1 MSDGIAI
8 VGLACCYPGAN
19 TPQELWENVLA
30 QRRAFRR
37 MPAERLRIE
46 DHFSDDRSTPDATYS
61 SYAALIEGYVFDRI
75 RFRVAG
81 ESFRA
86 TDMAHWL
93 ALDVAS
99 RALADAGWADADG
112 LPKESTRVIVGNTL
126 TGEFSRAAT
135 LRLRW
140 PYVRRVLES
149 TLSSNGWKPHDPQ
162 GLFDTLEARYKEP
175 FAPVGEE
182 TLAGGLSNTIAG
194 RICNFFDFGG
204 GGFTLDGACAS
215 SLLAVAEGCS
225 ALAAGDVDLVLAGGV
240 DLSMDPFELV
250 GFAKVG
256 ALASGEMR
264 VFDQH
269 PTGFLPGEGCGFVV
283 LMRHADAMKRQAKIQ
298 AVIRGW
304 GISSDGKG
312 GITRPDVEG
321 QLLALKRA
329 YQRAGFGAETVPMF
343 EGHGTGTAVGDETEL
358 QALTDA
364 RSASGSEISPAAIS
378 SIKAVIGHTKAA
390 AGVAGLI
397 ESVKAL
403 EARILPPAT
412 GCSNPHPLLKE
423 SGASLHTLSVA
434 QPWPDGLPLRA
445 GVSAM
450 GFGGINCHLVL
461 ENPEQDQPRSFS
473 AFESKLVRSN
483 QGAEVFCFSA
493 VSGLEL
499 TAKVRQVAAY
509 AARLSL
515 SELTD
520 LAAELA
526 ASCSLGLWRAA
537 VVAASPEEL
546 QRRLQKVD
554 EALTAGT
561 RIFDGNEGIFAALAS
576 NPPRITF
583 LFPGQGSP
591 VYLDGGILP
600 RRFPT
605 LAHLFTP
612 AAPGNDSEPATT
624 DVAQPA
630 IVRTEIAGLK
640 LLQQLGIEASAAVGH
655 SLGEL
660 VALHWAQAFDE
671 AALLRIAET
680 RGKSMAGAGHVKGA
694 MAMIAADVN
703 DVRRLLQSEPVVI
716 AGINSPLQT
725 VLSGEAPAVARVVER
740 ARQMGLRTAILPV
753 QHAFHSPLMEV
764 AELPFREHLGRE
776 QINFPRKKL
785 YSTVSGAE
793 ISNDNIEQLLVSQL
807 TAPVLFLSAM
817 QAAGQQTDL
826 FIEVGPG
833 SVLSEIARSFL
844 KPPVAS
850 TDAGSSSLKGFLT
863 AVAAAFV
870 MGSPVELQKLFADRF
885 TRRFSLDWV
894 PSFFANPCES
904 APAPGQIISKE
915 QKKPAASAP
924 PVQQGATGDV
934 LTELIQLVAS
944 RCELPLQAV
953 SAASRLRDDLHLN
966 SISVSQII
974 VEAARRLDIQT
985 PPHPTDYSNVT
996 LAEAAHAL
1004 EAIRQSGGM
1013 RRESTGLPHGVAA
1026 WTRAFHFELFEEPLA
1041 RRRQLKG
1048 DGEWRVLAPDQ
1059 NPRAQ
1064 RLQNE
1069 LLEKAEG
1076 AGVVVWLPVRPDAA
1090 SLPVLLQGAALAQ
1103 SRRSPLV
1110 VIQHGWGASAFCR
1123 SLHTESPEV
1132 PVAVLNIPAHQEH
1145 VAGLV
1150 LSETAALSGFVEAH
1164 YDDTGRRHRAT
1175 LCALP
1180 IAENNLPLALDSSD
1194 VLLVTGGGKGIGAE
1208 CALQLARESGCKVI
1222 LLGRSKPELDAAL
1235 VENLKR
1241 FAGSRIPF
1249 RYLAVDV
1256 ADARKVKEAVQTI
1269 EGEIGPITAVL
1280 HAAGVN
1286 QPCRFSDLDEQK
1298 INSTLAPK
1306 VVGAQN
1312 LIAAVNAEHLRFFI
1326 AFGSIIARTG
1336 LHGEAHYGLANEWL
1350 AALVEDFQTRRPRC
1364 RCMVLEWSVWSGTG
1378 MGESLG
1384 TIEALRAQGV
1394 APIPVDAG
1402 ANILKSLLSAPPK
1415 DTRIVV
1421 SSRFAQ
1427 HAQLLN
1433 QPDLPL
1439 RRFLEITR
1447 VYYPR
1452 VELVVDSELSSASDP
1467 YLQDHV
1473 LKKEQL
1479 VPAVVSLEAMAQVA
1493 SVLLGAS
1500 EPLVFESV
1508 EFAQAISVPL
1518 QGKVKVRV
1526 AGLVTGMDAVDL
1538 VIRTEVTGFAV
1549 DHVRATCK
1557 IRSKVTIHEQKP
1569 EPKPTTET
1577 RGHGENQDQERN
1589 GRDRRVTQS
1598 IRETLVP
1605 LDCERDLYDQLLFH
1619 QGRFRCVTAYY
1630 KLAAREC
1637 LAELKRASNG
1647 HWFARHLP
1655 AQWLL
1660 GRPDVRDAAIHAIQ
1674 ACIPHA
1680 RVLPVEIQRLE
1691 ISPSELP
1698 DHCYLHA
1705 RELSQQGSS
1714 LIYDLEIM
1722 TATGEVLETWS
1733 GLKLQMVEPITPA
1746 SWSPGTL
1753 STYLERKMAD
1763 FAPSSPVNVTFEQTP
1778 GTNGFHKDAVH
1789 RPYGR
1794 PEIQGSDCVSFAHS
1808 DELTMLATAEHP
1820 VACDLEPATGVPRA
1834 WQELLG
1840 TQHYTLARLVSARVE
1855 ESFDIAATRIWS
1867 ALECL
1872 KKAEAGDSAPLSLL
1886 PIEEKG
1892 WVLLRSGPN
1901 LIATFSAAMAGR
1913 TSPLIVAVLAAEQ
1926 SKRLALADNS
1936 IRAEKS
1942 RQAYG
1947 D

>member
-1 MSDGIAI
+1 MSDDIAI

-46 DHFSDDRSTPDATYS
+46 DHFSADRSTPDATYS
-61 SYAALIEGYVFDRI
+61 SYAALIEGYVFDRV

-112 LPKESTRVIVGNTL
+112 APKESTRVIVGNTL

-149 TLSSNGWKPHDPQ
+149 TLSSNGWQPHDPQ
-162 GLFDTLEARYKEP
+162 GLFEALEARYKQP

-225 ALAAGDVDLVLAGGV
+225 ALAAGDVDLVIAGGV

-283 LMRHADAMKRQAKIQ
+283 LMRHADAVKRKAKIQ
-298 AVIRGW
+298 SVIQGW

-358 QALTDA
+358 QALTEA
-364 RSASGSEISPAAIS
+364 RHASRKASSPAAIS

-397 ESVKAL
+397 KSVKAL
-403 EARILPPAT
+403 QERILPPAT
-412 GCSNPHPLLKE
+412 GCSNPHPLLAQ
-423 SGASLHTLSVA
+423 SDGSLRPLTVA
-434 QPWPDGLPLRA
+434 QAWPDGQPLRA

-461 ENPEQDQPRSFS
+461 ENPEQDRPRVFT

-483 QGAEVFCFSA
+483 QDAEIFCFSA
-493 VSGLEL
+493 ASGLEL
-499 TAKVRQVAAY
+499 ATKIRQVAAY

-526 ASCSLGLWRAA
+526 TNCPPGQGKLWRAA
-537 VVAASPEEL
+537 VVASSPDGL

-554 EALTAGT
+554 DALTSGT
-561 RIFDGNEGIFAALAS
+561 QIFDPNEGIFAGFAS
-576 NPPRITF
+576 SPPRITF

-600 RRFPT
+600 RRFPA
-605 LAHLFTP
+605 LANLF
-612 AAPGNDSEPATT
+612 APVVPSNDSGPATT
-624 DVAQPA
+624 NVAQPA
-630 IVRTEIAGLK
+630 IVRTELAALK

-660 VALHWAQAFDE
+660 VALHWAEAFDE

-680 RGKSMAGAGHVKGA
+680 RGKSMAGEGPVKGA
-694 MAMIAADVN
+694 MAMIAADAN
-703 DVRRLLQSEPVVI
+703 DVRRLLQAEPVVI

-725 VLSGEAPAVARVVER
+725 VLSGEAPAVTRVVER
-740 ARQMGLRTAILPV
+740 AREMGLRTAMLPV
-753 QHAFHSPLMEV
+753 QHAFHSPLM
-764 AELPFREHLGRE
+764 AAAALSFREHLRRE
-776 QINFPRKKL
+776 QLNSPRKKL
-785 YSTVSGAE
+785 YSTVTGAE
-793 ISNDNIEQLLVSQL
+793 ISNADMEQLLISQL

-826 FIEVGPG
+826 FVEAGPG
-833 SVLSEIARSFL
+833 NVLAEITRSFL
-844 KPPVAS
+844 KTPVVS
-850 TDAGSSSLKGFLT
+850 TDAGSNSLKGFLT
-863 AVAAAFV
+863 AVGAAFA
-870 MGSPVELQKLFADRF
+870 MGSAVEIQKLFADRF
-885 TRRFSLDWV
+885 TRKFSLNWA
-894 PSFFANPCES
+894 PNFFANPCES
-904 APAPGQIISKE
+904 APVSGQIIPKE
-915 QKKPAASAP
+915 QKKPVASTP
-924 PVQQGATGDV
+924 LVEHEGAGGNDDV

-953 SAASRLRDDLHLN
+953 SAGSRLRDDLHLN

-974 VEAARRLDIQT
+974 VEAARRLGIQA

-996 LAEAAHAL
+996 LSEAAQAL
-1004 EAIRQSGGM
+1004 ETIRRSGGT
-1013 RRESTGLPHGVAA
+1013 RRESSGLPHGVAL
-1026 WTRAFHFELFEEPLA
+1026 WTRAFHFELFEEPLPPS
-1041 RRRQLKG
+1041 RPLKG
-1048 DGEWRVLAPDQ
+1048 DGEWNVLAPDQ
-1059 NPRAQ
+1059 CAHAQ
-1064 RLQNE
+1064 RLQHE
-1069 LLEKAEG
+1069 LLEKGQG
-1076 AGVVVWLPVRPDAA
+1076 AGVVVWLPERPDAE
-1090 SLPVLLQGAALAQ
+1090 SLPVLLQAAALSQ
-1103 SRRSPLV
+1103 SRRCPLI

-1123 SLHTESPEV
+1123 SLHMESPEM
-1132 PVAVLNIPAHQEH
+1132 PVAVLNIPGHQQH
-1145 VAGLV
+1145 LAGLV
-1150 LSETAALSGFVEAH
+1150 LNETASLSGFVEAH
-1164 YDDTGRRHRAT
+1164 YDDAGRRHQAR
-1175 LCALP
+1175 LCVLP
-1180 IAENNLPLALDSSD
+1180 IVEKNLPLALDSND
-1194 VLLVTGGGKGIGAE
+1194 VVLVTGGGKGIGAE
-1208 CALQLARESGCKVI
+1208 CAIQLARESGCKVV
-1222 LLGRSKPELDAAL
+1222 LLGRSKPELDEAL
-1235 VENLKR
+1235 AENLKR
-1241 FAGSRIPF
+1241 FAGSGIAF
-1249 RYLAVDV
+1249 RYMAVDV
-1256 ADARKVKEAVQTI
+1256 ADAGQVKRAVQTI
-1269 EGEIGPITAVL
+1269 EEEIGPITTVL
-1280 HAAGVN
+1280 HAAGIN
-1286 QPCRFSDLDEQK
+1286 QPCRFSDLNEQK
-1298 INSTLAPK
+1298 ISSTLAPK
-1306 VVGAQN
+1306 VMGAQN
-1312 LIAAVNAEHLRFFI
+1312 LIAAIDAEHLRFFI

-1350 AALVEDFQTRRPRC
+1350 AALVEDFQMRQPQC

-1402 ANILKSLLSAPPK
+1402 VNLLRNLLSAPPK

-1427 HAQLLN
+1427 YSKLLH

-1439 RRFLEITR
+1439 RRFLEIPR
-1447 VYYPR
+1447 VYYPG
-1452 VELVVDSELSSASDP
+1452 VELVVDSELSSTSDP
-1467 YLQDHV
+1467 YLQDHA

-1479 VPAVVSLEAMAQVA
+1479 VPAVVSLEAMSQVA

-1500 EPLVFESV
+1500 DSLVFEHV

-1518 QGKVKVRV
+1518 QGKIKVRV
-1526 AGLVTGMDAVDL
+1526 AGLVTGADSLDL
-1538 VIRTEVTGFAV
+1538 VIRTEATGFAV

-1557 IRSKVTIHEQKP
+1557 RRSRIVGHEQKL
-1569 EPKPTTET
+1569 KPTTET
-1577 RGHGENQDQERN
+1577 RRHGEHQDQERN
-1589 GRDRRVTQS
+1589 PV
-1598 IRETLVP
+1598 L
-1605 LDCERDLYDQLLFH
+1605 LDCQRDLYEQLLFH
-1619 QGRFRCVTAYY
+1619 QGRFRCVSAYY

-1637 LAELKRASNG
+1637 LVELKRSSDG
-1647 HWFARHLP
+1647 PWFARHLP
-1655 AQWLL
+1655 PQWLL

-1674 ACIPHA
+1674 ACIPHR
-1680 RVLPVEIQRLE
+1680 RVLPVEIRRLMV
-1691 ISPSELP
+1691 STTELP
-1698 DHCYLHA
+1698 DCCYLHA
-1705 RELSQQGSS
+1705 KEISQQGAT

-1722 TATGEVLETWS
+1722 TASGEVLESWS
-1733 GLKLQMVEPITPA
+1733 GLKLQMVEPFTPT

-1753 STYLERKMAD
+1753 GTYLERKMAE
-1763 FAPSSPVNVTFEQTP
+1763 FAPSFPVRITFEQNPRTN
-1778 GTNGFHKDAVH
+1778 GAARGNGFHKDVIH

-1794 PEIQGSDCVSFAHS
+1794 PEVKGSNCVSFAHS
-1808 DELTMLATAEHP
+1808 DDLTMLVTAEQL
-1820 VACDLEPATGVPRA
+1820 VSCDLEPAAGVPRA

-1840 TQHYTLARLVSARVE
+1840 PQHYALARLASTRAE
-1855 ESFDIAATRIWS
+1855 ETFDVAATRIWS

-1872 KKAEAGDSAPLSLL
+1872 KKAEAGNSAPLSLL
-1886 PIEEKG
+1886 PVEEKS
-1892 WVLLRSGPN
+1892 WVLLRSGAN
-1901 LIATFSAAMAGR
+1901 VIATFSASM
-1913 TSPLIVAVLAAEQ
+1913 TDKTTPLIVAVLAVEQ

-1936 IRAEKS
+1936 NRSEKPM
-1942 RQAYG
+1942 QACG